1 MFVLSHFLWTS
12 TPVWWKMYASY
23 APYVDGHGF
32 ALCVYACW
40 LLFWMSV
47 YLLFKQGTGYQ
58 CAVLRSPWWTR
69 LENIFCFNNCCAD
82 MKCICSSAGS
92 CLCSPVFTCVV
103 TLQWCLSIYYYY
115 IEFLSFFAF
124 QLSHHFPL
132 SRWHLIRHILYPR
145 LLILQA
151 LCSLLPNFLKKSLT
165 SKPLEPRTAHQ
176 LSTVILMF

>member
-1 MFVLSHFLWTS
+1 MNFPTSVMEDVCIICTIRGRTWICVVCLCLLITLLDVSVL
-12 TPVWWKMYASY
+12 V
-23 APYVDGHGF
+23 V
-32 ALCVYACW
+32 
-40 LLFWMSV
+40 
-47 YLLFKQGTGYQ
+47 FKQGTGYQ

-151 LCSLLPNFLKKSLT
+151 LCSLPFSYLIF
-165 SKPLEPRTAHQ
+165 
-176 LSTVILMF
+176 FF